1 MRLLYLMPLLLCVA
15 SLSANSWAERWELST
30 DESHLNFIT
39 TKALHVSERNTFDRI
54 HGTVEA
60 MGSVQL
66 IIELDSVNTGISIRD
81 QRVRDLLF
89 RTMIFGTATIRA
101 NVDLPRY
108 TELPVGES
116 LITNKK
122 IEIDL
127 NGRKV
132 GVVVDLLV
140 SKLGENKIAVLNRSP
155 LILTGSQF
163 GLVDGIEKLREL
175 AGLPSIGYTVPVT
188 SYLVFRKKP

>member
-1 MRLLYLMPLLLCVA
+1 MA
-15 SLSANSWAERWELST
+15 SVSANSSAGRWELSA

-54 HGTVEA
+54 SGTVEA
-60 MGSVQL
+60 MGGVQL
-66 IIELDSVNTGISIRD
+66 TIELDSVNTGIPIRD

-116 LITNKK
+116 LVTNKK

-132 GVVVDLLV
+132 EVAVNLLV
-140 SKLGENKIAVLNRSP
+140 SKLGENKIVVLNKSP

-163 GLVDGIEKLREL
+163 GLVEGIEKLREL
-175 AGLPSIGYTVPVT
+175 AGLSSIGYTVPVT
-188 SYLVFRKKP
+188 FYLVFRKKL